1 MAKRE
6 QKDCYNIELSEI
18 QRWFQEEVQ
27 QANGQYQIYIDS
39 RQKKKSA
46 TVASVTKKES
56 ALSKLSVL

>member
-56 ALSKLSVL
+56 ALSKLSVF